1 MNEIRK
7 PIVVVGSINMDLVAR
22 TPRIPLA
29 GQTLIGT
36 DFVTTPGGKGAN
48 QAVAAAR
55 LGYPVEMVGMVGGGA
70 PGEADLSGKANLS
83 SKAHLP
89 GEANSSSEVP
99 SPSEASPLREAG
111 QDIFGQA
118 LLDNLA
124 AAGVGTSAVERVA
137 GPSGVAPI
145 LVGDNGENLIV
156 VIPGANGKVDGAA
169 VDRHAALIRSAG
181 MVLCQLELP
190 LTTVSRVLAICAEAS
205 VPVMLDPAPAAPL
218 PDRIWSQVAWFTPNE
233 TEAAFYLGRKLEAEE
248 AAQLLLQRGL
258 RGVVLKRGGEG
269 AYVALAGG
277 KAEWVRPFCVKAID
291 TVGAGDCFN
300 GAFAVALL
308 EGRDPWTAA
317 RFASAAAA
325 ISVTRRGAQASM
337 PSREETEEFLVQHK
351 V

>member
-29 GQTLIGT
+29 GQTLIGSGFT
-36 DFVTTPGGKGAN
+36 TTPGGKGAN

-70 PGEADLSGKANLS
+70 PGEAD
-83 SKAHLP
+83 
-89 GEANSSSEVP
+89 
-99 SPSEASPLREAG
+99 
-111 QDIFGQA
+111 QDVFGQA
-118 LLDNLA
+118 LLENLA
-124 AAGVGTSAVERVA
+124 AAGVGIAAVERVA

-145 LVGDNGENLIV
+145 LLGDNGENSIV
-156 VIPGANGKVDGAA
+156 VIPGANGKVDDAA
-169 VDRHAALIRSAG
+169 VDRQAALICSAG

-190 LTTVSRVLAICAEAS
+190 LETVSHVLALCAEAG

-218 PDRIWSQVAWFTPNE
+218 PDAIWSEVTWFTPNE
-233 TEAAFYLGRKLEAEE
+233 TEAALYIGNELAEE
-248 AAQLLLQRGL
+248 DSAKHLLGRGL
-258 RGVVLKRGGEG
+258 RGVVLKRGGKG
-269 AYVALAGG
+269 AYVSVAGG
-277 KAEWVRPFCVKAID
+277 KADWVRPFAVEAVD

-308 EGRDPWTAA
+308 EGRDPFAAA

-325 ISVTRRGAQASM
+325 ISVTRHGAQASM
-337 PSREETEEFLVQHK
+337 PTRVEVDEFLAK
-351 V
+351 RN